1 MGFAIREKMMRKH
14 GGYVSTEL
22 MTLGFSAKIWR
33 FFRRVLW
40 AGVLTLVLVVSGLT
54 QEKAGKEQPLPP
66 VKKQPE
72 VEKQE
77 GVKMREME
85 YDRQKIGESYPE
97 SPASPKK
104 TRAMR
109 KRTDGIGGQV
119 IRAKEGEE
127 EGRNK

>member
-1 MGFAIREKMMRKH
+1 MGIDLGEKMMRKH
-14 GGYVSTEL
+14 GCYGYNKPIMPGL
-22 MTLGFSAKIWR
+22 RAKIR
-33 FFRRVLW
+33 RIFLRVLW

-54 QEKAGKEQPLPP
+54 QEQPTPP

-72 VEKQE
+72 AEKHQ
-77 GVKMREME
+77 GVKMPERE

-97 SPASPKK
+97 SPASPQK

-127 EGRNK
+127 EGGNK

>member
-14 GGYVSTEL
+14 GCYGSNEPMMLVL
-22 MTLGFSAKIWR
+22 RAKIWR
-33 FFRRVLW
+33 IFLRVLS
-40 AGVLTLVLVVSGLT
+40 AGVLTLVLVVSGLA
-54 QEKAGKEQPLPP
+54 QEKAGTEQPIPP

-72 VEKQE
+72 AEKHQ
-77 GVKMREME
+77 GVKMPERE
-85 YDRQKIGESYPE
+85 DGRPRIGESYPG

-127 EGRNK
+127 EGGNK